1 MAMRSSGR
9 RTGLGLLTAAVLA
22 GCGGSATAP
31 LIDIPELG
39 VVTSTVPRG
48 DLVQLELTNTTTSE
62 VILPAPV
69 CTTRL
74 ELFSQG
80 AWFAVPATNPDCVG
94 MEVALAIGANH
105 RFGIPA
111 PTSPVGRYRAV
122 VSGSN
127 GDGQFVVRSGTFTV
141 E

>member
-1 MAMRSSGR
+1 M
-9 RTGLGLLTAAVLA
+9 
-22 GCGGSATAP
+22 GCAETTTHP
-31 LIDIPELG
+31 LIDLPELE
-39 VVTSTVPRG
+39 VVTTMVPRG
-48 DLVQLELTNTTTSE
+48 DLVQLEVTNSTASE

-80 AWFAVPATNPDCVG
+80 QWFETPTTNPDCVG
-94 MEVALAIGANH
+94 VPVSLALGANH
-105 RFGIPA
+105 RFGIPT
-111 PTSPVGRYRAV
+111 PTTQVGRYRAV
-122 VSGSN
+122 VTGSN